1 MSAAALNIGPNL
13 SFEDF
18 RNMAHS
24 KLDQSLDKIKPLFF
38 REEVP
43 TLQEISDVVQKMKQD
58 ISGHLLQETT
68 NSLNQTKLAHAFFHC
83 PSCKKPVKK
92 MRNTSRRI
100 ETRHGSS
107 LISKPY
113 FYCSSCWLGFSPV
126 DEALELSSRKKQHG
140 LQQLALKFLARL
152 CFNSGASRVIA
163 GLKRMQPA
171 SEEAKEQIRKTI
183 NYLENNKHRIH
194 YRGDRIGGYLT
205 PRLYSGG
212 VESAINLCHVRLKRS
227 GAWWLKSNGNKMLAL
242 RCARLMEPLIRF
254 SPDM

>member
-1 MSAAALNIGPNL
+1 MFTPCTPISKSVSLKQEISHKRGGIKHCRGPNL

-43 TLQEISDVVQKMKQD
+43 TLQEISDVVQEMKQD

-68 NSLNQTKLAHAFFHC
+68 NSLNQTKLAHAFGHC

-92 MRNTSRRI
+92 MRDTSRRI

-113 FYCSSCWLGFSPV
+113 FYCSSCRLGFSPV
-126 DEALELSSRKKQHG
+126 DEALELSSRKKQHD

-152 CFNSGASRVIA
+152 CFNKRVKLPGQQLFFWTSLVA
-163 GLKRMQPA
+163 Y
-171 SEEAKEQIRKTI
+171 KTI
-183 NYLENNKHRIH
+183 L
-194 YRGDRIGGYLT
+194 
-205 PRLYSGG
+205 
-212 VESAINLCHVRLKRS
+212 
-227 GAWWLKSNGNKMLAL
+227 
-242 RCARLMEPLIRF
+242 F
-254 SPDM
+254 